1 MNWLREFNAWLGVV
15 TEHYGSLEKFQ
26 DARTIR
32 IMIEGGSREEA
43 ELKHVLNSLDAV
55 GLRDETYEEF
65 LAEFLQ
71 VTRAIS
77 DLKLWLDNR
86 NLEP

>member
-15 TEHYGSLEKFQ
+15 TEHYGSLEKFS

-32 IMIEGGSREEA
+32 IMIEGGNREEV

-65 LAEFLQ
+65 LKEHLDVKNAL
-71 VTRAIS
+71 R
-77 DLKLWLDNR
+77 DLMLWLDNR